1 MTLIHENMDKVK
13 ENIALKGAL
22 SVNFRVI
29 NDKTGYQVS
38 QSWKPISLGESWKAR
53 GKK

>member
-1 MTLIHENMDKVK
+1 MTLIHYYVDKVK
-13 ENIALKGAL
+13 EKIVLKGAL

-29 NDKTGYQVS
+29 NDKTSYQVS
-38 QSWKPISLGESWKAR
+38 QTWEPINFGESWKAR